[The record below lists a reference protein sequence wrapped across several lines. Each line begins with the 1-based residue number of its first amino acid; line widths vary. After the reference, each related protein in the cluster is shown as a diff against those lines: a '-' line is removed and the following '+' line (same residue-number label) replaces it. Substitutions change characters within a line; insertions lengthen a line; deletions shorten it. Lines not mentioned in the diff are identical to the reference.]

1 MGKLFDRVKEIA
13 KKGDMLL
20 LALCVVATGFGIV
33 MIYAATATA
42 DNSRYIIIQTGC
54 LIVGII
60 IYFALTAFD
69 IDILAGQRTALFIF
83 NIFFI
88 GLLLVF
94 GVEVNGNRS
103 WLSFPF
109 LPFNIQPAEVCK
121 ITYVIILAR
130 TLSVNQTRTSSVRCV
145 GQLLFHMIFIV
156 GLYVFISSDTGVS
169 LIFIFIFLIMAYV
182 GGVNGLWFLA
192 GGGILAVAA
201 PTLWAVFMRDDQKNR
216 ILALYDNSI
225 DPNGL
230 NVMWQTNQNLKTLR
244 NGGLSGQGLFNG
256 MMTNSGAIPARHTD
270 SIFSTIGEQL
280 GLIGCLVVLIL
291 LLAIVARVIY
301 VGLKTPDYQNRLICM
316 GIAAMFLFQII
327 INVGVCLGLLPV
339 IGLALPFFSYG
350 GSSILTSF
358 IAMGIVSG
366 IKMKPVPDSG
376 AHYIRPYCYNN
387 PAANCSG
394 IFLHIFKNSVHHKRV
409 AINRRKPI

>member
-1 MGKLFDRVKEIA
+1 MGKLAKWFDRVREIA

-20 LALCVVATGFGIV
+20 LALCVVATGFGLV
-33 MIYAATATA
+33 MIYAATATG
-42 DNSRYIIIQTGC
+42 DYQRYIIIQSAC
-54 LIVGII
+54 LIAGII
-60 IYFALTAFD
+60 IYFFLTPFD
-69 IDILAGQRTALFIF
+69 IDILAGQRTLLFIF
-83 NIFFI
+83 NMLFI

-94 GVEVNGNRS
+94 GIEGTSGNRS

-121 ITYVIILAR
+121 ITYVLILAR
-130 TLSVNQTRTSSVRCV
+130 TLSVNQTRTSSFKCV
-145 GQLLFHMIFIV
+145 GQLVFHMVFIV
-156 GLYVFISSDTGVS
+156 GMYVVISRDTGVA
-169 LIFIFIFLIMAYV
+169 LIFIFIFLAMAYI

-192 GGGILAVAA
+192 GAGAFAIAA
-201 PTLWAVFMRDDQKNR
+201 PTLWATVMRQDQKNR
-216 ILALYDNSI
+216 ILALFDSSI

-230 NVMWQTNQNLKTLR
+230 GVMWQTNQNLKTLR

-256 MMTNSGAIPARHTD
+256 TMTNSGAIPARHTD

-280 GLIGCLVVLIL
+280 GLIGCLAVLLL

-376 AHYIRPYCYNN
+376 AHYIRPY
-387 PAANCSG
+387 
-394 IFLHIFKNSVHHKRV
+394 
-409 AINRRKPI
+409 

>member
-1 MGKLFDRVKEIA
+1 MGKLFDKVKEIA
-13 KKGDMLL
+13 KKGDMIL

-88 GLLLVF
+88 GLLLIF
-94 GVEVNGNRS
+94 GIEVNGNRS

-145 GQLLFHMIFIV
+145 SQLVFHMLFIV

-169 LIFIFIFLIMAYV
+169 LFYIFIFLIMAYV

-201 PTLWAVFMRDDQKNR
+201 PTLWATVMRDDQKNR
-216 ILALYDNSI
+216 ILALYDKSI

-230 NVMWQTNQNLKTLR
+230 SVMWQTNQNLKTLR

-280 GLIGCLVVLIL
+280 GMIGCLVVLIL
-291 LLAIVARVIY
+291 LLAIVARIIY
-301 VGLKTPDYQNRLICM
+301 VGVKTPDYQNRLICM
-316 GIAAMFLFQII
+316 GIAAMFLFQIM

-350 GSSILTSF
+350 GSSVLTSF

-366 IKMKPVPDSG
+366 IKMRPAPDSS
-376 AHYIRPYCYNN
+376 AHYIRPY
-387 PAANCSG
+387 
-394 IFLHIFKNSVHHKRV
+394 
-409 AINRRKPI
+409 